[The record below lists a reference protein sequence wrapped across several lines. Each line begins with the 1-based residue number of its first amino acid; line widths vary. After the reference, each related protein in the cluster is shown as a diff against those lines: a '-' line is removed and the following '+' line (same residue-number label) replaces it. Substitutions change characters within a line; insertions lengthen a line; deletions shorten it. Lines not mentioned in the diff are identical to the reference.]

1 MFLNPALAT
10 AAATMTGAI
19 LINARAIARER
30 AIEARHPPEGDLLDV
45 DGVQVHAVVRGTG
58 PDLVL
63 LHGAS
68 GNSRDFTFSLVDKLA
83 GRYRVIALD
92 RPGLGYT
99 GRTDPAY
106 AATFTDRAETPTEQA
121 RLMKAAAA
129 HLGADAPLVLGH
141 SFGGTIALAWAL
153 EGGPSALILL
163 GAPAME
169 WPGGLNPIYTI
180 TGSATGGAFLIP
192 ALTATVPETHIRNL
206 VDRTFRPNQPPPG
219 YDDHLGPLLTLRR
232 ASLRANGR
240 QVNNLKPQ
248 IIEMQKHYAALTLPI
263 EWIHGAEDTTVPAH
277 IHAHPFKALVP
288 HTNLTMLE
296 GVGHMPHHDD
306 EPTTIAA
313 IDRAAAQI

>member
-1 MFLNPALAT
+1 MLLTPAVTT
-10 AAATMTGAI
+10 AAATMTGAL
-19 LINARAIARER
+19 LINARAAARER
-30 AIEARHPPEGDLLDV
+30 AIEARHPPEGVLLDI
-45 DGVQVHAVVRGTG
+45 DGVQVHAVVRGSG

-68 GNSRDFTFSLVDKLA
+68 GNCRDFTFSLMDRLA
-83 GRYRVIALD
+83 PRYRVIALD

-106 AATFTDRAETPTEQA
+106 ASAFTDRAETPAEQA

-129 HLGADAPLVLGH
+129 RLGAGAPLVLGH

-153 EGGPSALILL
+153 EGGPRALILL

-169 WPGGLNPIYTI
+169 WPGGLGPIYTI
-180 TGSATGGAFLIP
+180 TGSAMGGAMLIP
-192 ALTATVPETHIRNL
+192 TLTATLSEAHIRKI

-248 IIEMQKHYAALTLPI
+248 IIEMQKRYADLTLPI
-263 EWIHGAEDTTVPAH
+263 EWVHGVQDETVPAD

-288 HTNLTMLE
+288 QTNLTLLD

-306 EPTTIAA
+306 EPTAIAA
-313 IDRAAAQI
+313 IDRAAARA